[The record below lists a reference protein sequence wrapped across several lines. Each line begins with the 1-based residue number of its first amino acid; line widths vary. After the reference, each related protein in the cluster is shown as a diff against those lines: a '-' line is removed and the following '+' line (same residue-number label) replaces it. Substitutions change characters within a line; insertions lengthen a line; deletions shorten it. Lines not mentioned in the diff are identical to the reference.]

1 MKIKFKLSAAF
12 ICIATLLF
20 SCTKD
25 ANIPPATAS
34 NNNPELTSVAPK
46 PVEIRAYIVMISA
59 NADTVQS
66 NVVVVK

>member
-12 ICIATLLF
+12 FCIATLLF

-25 ANIPPATAS
+25 ASIPPATVI
-34 NNNPELTSVAPK
+34 NNNPDLPSAAPK
-46 PVEIRAYIVMISA
+46 PVEIKAYIVMISA